1 MGLIM
6 SVVGKMGNME
16 LENVAMVSLLLYTL
30 LWFVLGVC
38 AGAILDICMQ
48 TSGGQGLSYMVTVG
62 SACALVFG
70 YICGVVYLLR
80 REA

>member
-16 LENVAMVSLLLYTL
+16 LENVAMVSLLLHTL
-30 LWFVLGVC
+30 LWFVLGGC

-48 TSGGQGLSYMVTVG
+48 ASGGQGPSYMVTVG
-62 SACALVFG
+62 SVCALVFG